1 MAYRYGDDRNQMILF
16 PETIDQYVSD
26 DHPVRAYD
34 AFVDK
39 LDFTQ
44 LGIQLDD
51 RQVGNSS
58 YDPRLMLK
66 LLLYGYSYGVK
77 SSRKLEREV
86 HNNISFIWLMK
97 NLKPDHK
104 TIAEFR
110 RTNKGALKNALKLCA
125 RLCIKLDLIQGNILF
140 VDSTKI
146 WADAG
151 KSHQHQKKWYQKQLK
166 KVDRT
171 IEQIL
176 ADCER
181 IDQREAQQESLVKMP
196 KELKD
201 HQRLKASIESA
212 LAEFGHLSERTKDGK
227 PREVNRVD
235 PQSTQM
241 KSPQGVHP
249 CYAVQSVT
257 DDKNGLIVHVD
268 AVNDANDSA
277 QLSSQIKGAEDN
289 VGHECQIACADSG
302 YSNIEEIEKVES
314 EKRSVLV
321 PSQQQAS
328 GKEPGPFDKSRFVY
342 DRGQDCYYCPEGRR
356 LPFRRFQ
363 DKEHKKRD
371 YRIEKP
377 ALCKACRHF
386 GVCTKSKSG
395 RTVTRHVFEELKQK
409 VEQRYKDPEMLQI
422 YERRKSRAEHPFGYI
437 KKALNFRQFS
447 LRGRNG
453 VQAEASIL
461 ATCFNLTRMISLF
474 GGVQQFM
481 FKIAT
486 A

>member
-1 MAYRYGDDRNQMILF
+1 MAYRYGDDREQIVLF
-16 PETIDQYVSD
+16 PETVDQYVSD

-34 AFVDK
+34 LFVDE
-39 LDFTQ
+39 LDFAE
-44 LGIQLDD
+44 LGIEFDD
-51 RQVGNSS
+51 RQVGNSR

-66 LLLYGYSYGVK
+66 LLLYGYSYGIK

-110 RTNKGALKNALKLCA
+110 RNNKTALKNAFKLCA
-125 RLCIKLDLIQGNILF
+125 RLCIKLDLVQGNILF

-146 WADAG
+146 WANAG
-151 KSHQHQKKWYQKQLK
+151 KSHQHQRKWHQKQLK

-171 IEQIL
+171 IERIL

-181 IDQREAQQESLVKMP
+181 IDQREANQDSLVKMP
-196 KELKD
+196 GELKN
-201 HQRLKASIESA
+201 QQKLKASIEAA

-235 PQSTQM
+235 PQSAQM

-257 DDKNGLIVHVD
+257 DDKNSLIVHID
-268 AVNDANDSA
+268 AVNDANDSS
-277 QLSSQIKGAEDN
+277 QLSSQIQGAENN

-314 EKRSVLV
+314 ESRSVLV
-321 PSQQQAS
+321 PSQRQA
-328 GKEPGPFDKSRFVY
+328 GDKQPGPFDKSQFAY
-342 DRGQDCYYCPEGRR
+342 DPNDDCYYCPEGQR
-356 LPFRRFQ
+356 LTFRRFQ
-363 DKEHKKRD
+363 DKARRKRD
-371 YRIEKP
+371 YRPEKP
-377 ALCKACRHF
+377 ETCRSCRHY
-386 GVCTKSKSG
+386 GICTKAKAG
-395 RTVTRHVFEELKQK
+395 RTISRHVLETLKQK
-409 VEQRYKDPEMLQI
+409 VEQRYEQQDMRLI
-422 YERRKSRAEHPFGYI
+422 YERRKSRAEHPFGYM
-437 KKALNFRQFS
+437 KKVLNFRQFG
-447 LRGRNG
+447 LRGRDG
-453 VQAEASIL
+453 AQAEASLL
-461 ATCFNLTRMISLF
+461 ATCFNLTRMIGLL

-481 FKIAT
+481 LGIA
-486 A
+486 AV